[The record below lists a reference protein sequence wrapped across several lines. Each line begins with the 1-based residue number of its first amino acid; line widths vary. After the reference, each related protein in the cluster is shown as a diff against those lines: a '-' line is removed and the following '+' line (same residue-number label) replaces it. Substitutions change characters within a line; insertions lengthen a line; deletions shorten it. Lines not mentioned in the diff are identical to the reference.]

1 MVKSGW
7 ESVQKDQFSP
17 FYTFQHTVVVDFSAN
32 KILFSAPVKR
42 SILREFFL
50 FLNDNKYCVPSLE
63 PSYRDGSYGD
73 FFFVFLRNMENYLC
87 FPFLSGTYKGSL
99 ISLQIFRLNR
109 TFLTCTCHAVPFHM
123 TML

>member
-63 PSYRDGSYGD
+63 PSYRDGSDGD
-73 FFFVFLRNMENYLC
+73 FFFVFFEKYGKLSV
-87 FPFLSGTYKGSL
+87 FPFL
-99 ISLQIFRLNR
+99 IWDI
-109 TFLTCTCHAVPFHM
+109 
-123 TML
+123 

>member
-1 MVKSGW
+1 M
-7 ESVQKDQFSP
+7 QKDQFSP

-63 PSYRDGSYGD
+63 PSYRDGSDGD
-73 FFFVFLRNMENYLC
+73 FFFVFLRNTENYPC
-87 FPFLSGTYKGSL
+87 FPFLSGTYKG
-99 ISLQIFRLNR
+99 
-109 TFLTCTCHAVPFHM
+109 
-123 TML
+123 